1 MTIFSKLHRH
11 LDPVDSLGEM
21 IFGLIMVLTF
31 TLGAS
36 LLSPGEPIDGGE
48 ILIAA
53 IGCNLAW
60 GIIDAFLYVLGC
72 LYERRRLANLIAQ
85 VRSSAD
91 DSKSLAAIRS
101 EMENELSQ
109 LADPSARENLYSSIV
124 AAARA
129 GAMEDLGL
137 TRDDVRA
144 AAVVFLIVLSTAIP
158 AALPFLAI
166 DDGYTALRASNL
178 LLIAA
183 LFVVGHQWG
192 KHVGVRPLQAGLL
205 IMGIGVVLVLI
216 AIPLGG

>member
-178 LLIAA
+178 LLIAS

-205 IMGIGVVLVLI
+205 IMGVGVVLVLI